1 MTKLT
6 ADQMGGYGQGGSGGS
21 RPPMGG
27 SGSGGPPQG
36 GHGSGGPMGSGSGG
50 NRPPSGSGSG
60 RPPMGG
66 SGSGSGPPP
75 MGGSGSRPPP
85 AGRAAKPQPLRE
97 SFSAEVT
104 VGKKTYECQFSMIY
118 TADRVDARKS
128 KARCSGIKKGAVK
141 QVTVTSPNG
150 YSFTMDMKFSSK
162 GAAMSKITV
171 EAGSSSGGSGG
182 PSITGSGSGRPP
194 VGGSG
199 SGGPPMGGSGS
210 GRPPIGGSG
219 SGSGGPPMGGIGS
232 DMCFCV
238 DEEMMNGPMGGNGG
252 NGGGP
257 PGGGPPGSGRPPTGG
272 SGIGSGR
279 PPVGG
284 SGSARPPTGGSGSGR
299 PPVGGSG
306 SGSSSGSGSGNGSGG
321 SGGATSGPGVT
332 VPNVPNPGSDGGTF
346 EVTIVQSWSQET
358 DYARVTQVQVPPTTA
373 GQKVP
378 MVIDLHGNGGQGNLR
393 RLSYLAD
400 GAVIVAPNGYERSWN
415 VNNEGSKADD
425 VSFIPELISRA

>member
-1 MTKLT
+1 MSPPVLGGMTTEVSAEGCTCLPSLMVMMTKMT
-6 ADQMGGYGQGGSGGS
+6 AEQMGGYGQGGSGGS

-27 SGSGGPPQG
+27 PGSGGPPQG

-128 KARCSGIKKGAVK
+128 KARCSGIKKGAAK

-150 YSFTMDMKFSSK
+150 YSFTMDMKFSAK
-162 GAAMSKITV
+162 GVAMSKITV

-182 PSITGSGSGRPP
+182 PSITGGSGSGRPPTGSGSGRPP

-199 SGGPPMGGSGS
+199 SGGPP
-210 GRPPIGGSG
+210 
-219 SGSGGPPMGGIGS
+219 
-232 DMCFCV
+232 
-238 DEEMMNGPMGGNGG
+238 
-252 NGGGP
+252 
-257 PGGGPPGSGRPPTGG
+257 
-272 SGIGSGR
+272 
-279 PPVGG
+279 
-284 SGSARPPTGGSGSGR
+284 TGGSGSGR
-299 PPVGGSG
+299 PPTGSG
-306 SGSSSGSGSGNGSGG
+306 SG
-321 SGGATSGPGVT
+321 
-332 VPNVPNPGSDGGTF
+332 
-346 EVTIVQSWSQET
+346 
-358 DYARVTQVQVPPTTA
+358 R
-373 GQKVP
+373 
-378 MVIDLHGNGGQGNLR
+378 
-393 RLSYLAD
+393 
-400 GAVIVAPNGYERSWN
+400 
-415 VNNEGSKADD
+415 
-425 VSFIPELISRA
+425 